1 LEYNVRKDFLAI
13 SDWREEDRP
22 RERLMKYGSASL
34 TDTEL
39 LAIIFGSGTVGKS
52 AVDIARHLLAE
63 FGNISNL
70 AKCDY
75 SEFKKIEGIGDAKA
89 VTLAA
94 AFEISR
100 RIEIPPFFGKKIF
113 RSPEDIANYY
123 IPRFRDNRVETFK
136 ILLLNTANQIFRE
149 VTVSEGLLNLSV
161 VHPREVFRIA
171 ITESAAALILMHNH
185 PSGNKEPSKEDI
197 QTTKQLVKAA
207 DIIGIKILDH
217 IIIAGDGFTSLT
229 SLGII
234 KCDL

>member
-1 LEYNVRKDFLAI
+1 LEYSIRKDFLAI
-13 SDWREEDRP
+13 SEWREEDRP
-22 RERLMKYGSASL
+22 RERLMKYGSASM
-34 TDTEL
+34 TDAEL
-39 LAIIFGSGTVGKS
+39 LAIIFGTGTIGKS
-52 AVDIARHLLAE
+52 AIDIARLLIME

-75 SEFKKIEGIGDAKA
+75 SEFKKIDGVGDAKA

-113 RSPEDIANYY
+113 RSAGDIAYYY

-136 ILLLNTANQIFRE
+136 ILLLNSAKQIFRE
-149 VTVSEGLLNLSV
+149 VTVSEGILNLSL

-171 ITESAAALILMHNH
+171 ITENAAAIILLHNH
-185 PSGNKEPSKEDI
+185 PSGSKEPSKEDI
-197 QTTKQLVKAA
+197 HTTKQLVSASN
-207 DIIGIKILDH
+207 IIGIKILDH
-217 IIIAGDGFTSLT
+217 IIIAGDSFTSMK